1 MNNENQTIDLQ
12 NVEVAKERP
21 MKWYKFM
28 IYFGLW
34 AGAVLYLLNAY
45 SMFSGNIYA
54 GMAAQVY
61 SVYPVMKPVDMAM
74 GVLYIGLAVLAI
86 ASRFAL
92 AKYKKSGPGLFIAYY
107 AGGAVIS
114 ILYGAAASLVIGQP
128 AFDLSSIVSLAL
140 SAVMIVLNIIYFSK
154 RKNLFVN

>member
-12 NVEVAKERP
+12 NVEIAKERP
-21 MKWYKFM
+21 MKWFKFM

-34 AGAVLYLLNAY
+34 AAAVVYVLNAFN
-45 SMFSGNIYA
+45 MFSGRVYA
-54 GMAAQVY
+54 GMADQVY
-61 SVYPVMKPVDMAM
+61 SAYPVMKPIDMAM

-86 ASRFAL
+86 VARFAL

-107 AGGAVIS
+107 AGGAVLS
-114 ILYGAAASLVIGQP
+114 ALYAVAASLVIGQP
-128 AFDLSSIVSLAL
+128 AFNLSSIVSLAL
-140 SAVMIVLNIIYFSK
+140 SVVMIILNIIYFSK